1 MTDKCKTCK
10 SKCKSECKGDITKK
24 PWKAN
29 LKEKMRM
36 IKMLKETMS
45 HDRKTCDC
53 EACHLWVMVNTVFQN
68 GRLFEI
74 VRSWDEIDDLE
85 FMRSQQRFLNYQ
97 IDKQLP
103 KKELVKILIKKKKLP
118 KDVAEK
124 VAEQMLQAMFT
135 VFYKAPQMGVM
146 REI

>member
-1 MTDKCKTCK
+1 V
-10 SKCKSECKGDITKK
+10 SECKGHISKK
-24 PWKAN
+24 PWKAD

-36 IKMLKETMS
+36 IKMLKETMN
-45 HDRKTCDC
+45 HDRKTCSC
-53 EACHLWVMVNTVFQN
+53 EACHLWAMVNVMFQN

-74 VRSWDEIDDLE
+74 VRNWNEIEPEE

-103 KKELVKILIKKKKLP
+103 KKKLVKILMKKKGLP

-124 VAEQMLQAMFT
+124 AAEQMMQPMFS
-135 VFYKAPQMGVM
+135 VFYKPPRMGIM